1 MALLVAAL
9 LRKRR
14 RRTAFATAW
23 VLAAF
28 GAVAAALAWSQYGEN
43 GPYRTDR
50 AIAVEKKLEL
60 SSLPVENGGRI
71 VGTLDGGSEVVIV
84 EERGEFT
91 RVRAGDRTGWCR
103 FYDVE
108 RILPE
113 QFRGGISIRRAF

>member
-1 MALLVAAL
+1 MQL

-23 VLAAF
+23 VLAVL
-28 GAVAAALAWSQYGEN
+28 GAVAAALAWAQYGEN

-50 AIAVEKKLEL
+50 AIVTEKKLEL

-71 VGTLDGGSEVVIV
+71 VGTLDGGTEVVIV
-84 EERGEFT
+84 EERGDFV
-91 RVRAGDRTGWCR
+91 RVRSGDKNGWCR
-103 FYDVE
+103 FSDAE
-108 RILPE
+108 RVLPV